1 MAGPLVVGYD
11 GTEGAKAAL
20 VEALRLAGA
29 LGVDIVVAFAYWAG
43 PLGGEGADL
52 LATLRERG
60 RAVTEEALETARVA
74 GVQGSAELVND
85 RPAEAL
91 AQVAEEVGAQMIAVG
106 SYGERPLTALIVGST
121 PHRLMHVTAVPVL
134 VVRGVPP
141 AS

>member
-1 MAGPLVVGYD
+1 MPGPILVGYD

-20 VEALRLAGA
+20 AEALRLAGE
-29 LGVDIVVAFAYWAG
+29 LDVEIVVAFAYWAG
-43 PLGGEGADL
+43 ALGGESADL
-52 LATLRERG
+52 LSTLRERG
-60 RAVTEEALETARVA
+60 QTVAEEALATAREA
-74 GVQGSAELVND
+74 GVEGRAELVND

-134 VVRGVPP
+134 VVRGVH
-141 AS
+141 A